1 MPLPE
6 RANGG
11 PLVSHML
18 EGATPTS
25 NVDTSEGRPIDE
37 LEDDWVDDNTD
48 KPPQASKSKG
58 KRKQVRTTLYTSDTY
73 E

>member
-18 EGATPTS
+18 EGATPMS

-37 LEDDWVDDNTD
+37 LEDDWVDD